1 VIFDHVIKEAE
12 LCVYK
17 ALSAW
22 GKGHGAKRKE
32 HSKKDNLKKMVKFR
46 FQDLEVWQL
55 AIEIADELFDIADD
69 LEKRKLYR
77 FAEQL
82 RGAGMSISNNI
93 AEGSGSN
100 SAKDFAN
107 FLNIAKRSTFENA
120 NIIILLKRRNLIT
133 LEKESELLE
142 KLDKLSRKIANLRK
156 SLK

>member
-1 VIFDHVIKEAE
+1 MAQSF
-12 LCVYK
+12 
-17 ALSAW
+17 
-22 GKGHGAKRKE
+22 KRIAHRLQRKNYRKRE
-32 HSKKDNLKKMVKFR
+32 IMVKFR
-46 FQDLEVWQL
+46 FQDLKVWQL

-82 RGAGMSISNNI
+82 RAASMSISNNI
-93 AEGSGSN
+93 SEGSGSE
-100 SAKDFAN
+100 SKKDFAN

-133 LEKESELLE
+133 SEKENELLE
-142 KLDKLSRKIANLRK
+142 KLDKLSRKIANFRK

>member
-1 VIFDHVIKEAE
+1 
-12 LCVYK
+12 
-17 ALSAW
+17 
-22 GKGHGAKRKE
+22 
-32 HSKKDNLKKMVKFR
+32 MVKFR

-69 LEKRKLYR
+69 LEKKKKYR

-82 RGAGMSISNNI
+82 RAAGMSISNNI

-120 NIIILLKRRNLIT
+120 NIIILLRRRDLIT
-133 LEKESELLE
+133 SKKENELLE

-156 SLK
+156 SLR